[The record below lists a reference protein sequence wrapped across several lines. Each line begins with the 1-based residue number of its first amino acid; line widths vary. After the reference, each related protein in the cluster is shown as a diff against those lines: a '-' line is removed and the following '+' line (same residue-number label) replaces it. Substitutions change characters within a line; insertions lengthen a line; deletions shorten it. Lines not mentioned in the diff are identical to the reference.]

1 MTHHVYCDV
10 LLNYDWMNILFGKLC
25 RNVSRIPSG
34 AKIIFSPEK
43 SFDSYRVD
51 SRVAGHRSKN
61 CGKHRRS
68 KSKGDLRRFRK
79 SEIRTRGGWSD
90 VIKLVTSRCAFNGP
104 YCALFLKRSE
114 YRSLDDLALLRIIA
128 RIRKWWE
135 IGRSAWYQPGWKKN
149 PWPDASAFLAV
160 INKGPSLRTPRFFG
174 DGLTGCNRSTDLQ
187 SS

>member
-1 MTHHVYCDV
+1 MSEHIIREIVPKRFPAERK
-10 LLNYDWMNILFGKLC
+10 LFFLQKNPLPLI
-25 RNVSRIPSG
+25 RI
-34 AKIIFSPEK
+34 ALI
-43 SFDSYRVD
+43 R
-51 SRVAGHRSKN
+51 AGHRSKN

-128 RIRKWWE
+128 SIRKWWE
-135 IGRSAWYQPGWKKN
+135 IGRSA
-149 PWPDASAFLAV
+149 
-160 INKGPSLRTPRFFG
+160 
-174 DGLTGCNRSTDLQ
+174 
-187 SS
+187 